1 MSERAI
7 LRARVRRETSVQQ
20 KFKLLT
26 TVAALCAVV
35 VLYGCQKKQTA
46 AEETVVRPVKVFEFG
61 GETTRSYREYPG
73 AVAAIQNADLGF
85 EVAGRIIELP
95 VDEGQQVKAGQKLAR
110 LDPRDYQSRVD
121 AARARVNAARAEYER
136 SSKLY
141 ETGAASARDLDSA
154 RRNLEVTEAD
164 LRTDSKALEDAIL
177 VAPFDGFVARK
188 LVDEFTNV
196 KAKEPV
202 LVVQDTTSLKVVIN
216 IPERDWARVDPTLEA
231 EEIKQHTSVEVM
243 MTALP
248 DRWFPAQISEVATV
262 ADPVTRTYAVT
273 LVFEPPSDRTVLP
286 GMTAKVRASYLAP
299 GESELTI
306 PAVAVAANEQG
317 TGYVWVVDDDMR
329 VNKRPVQVGK
339 MSGSDIEII
348 DGLNS
353 GERIAISGVHLLR
366 EGETIRPIEL

>member
-1 MSERAI
+1 M
-7 LRARVRRETSVQQ
+7 QQ

-110 LDPRDYQSRVD
+110 LDPRDYESGAD

-202 LVVQDTTSLKVVIN
+202 LVLQDTTSLKVVIN

-231 EEIKQHTSVEVM
+231 DEIKQHTSVEVM

-273 LVFEPPSDRTVLP
+273 LVFDPPSDRTVLP